1 MKTIVQVT
9 VFVLLPSFW
18 SHKHSESLLERG
30 RLFYRVS
37 EAPPCAGLPRS
48 AHTGQPAPLTCPL
61 PTALPPTAPELQH
74 LQRPD
79 ARPLQDIHLHSQ
91 PPHQLLGA
99 HADSVLVL
107 PKPPLQELFV
117 TEEED
122 SLVLA
127 GNQRRGSE
135 RLSPLLPGRREEGT
149 RVGESQAT
157 QTTAKVSQGETLPRK
172 P

>member
-1 MKTIVQVT
+1 MKTIVQAT

-18 SHKHSESLLERG
+18 SHKHSEPLLERG
-30 RLFYRVS
+30 CLFYRVS
-37 EAPPCAGLPRS
+37 EAPSCLELPRS

-61 PTALPPTAPELQH
+61 PATLPPTAPELQH

-99 HADSVLVL
+99 HANGVLVL

-127 GNQRRGSE
+127 GNQCRGSE
-135 RLSPLLPGRREEGT
+135 CLSPLLPGRREEGT
-149 RVGESQAT
+149 RVGESQAPRAA
-157 QTTAKVSQGETLPRK
+157 AKVSQGKTLARK